1 VRLPVARRRYDA
13 AELGGQRVM
22 PAMATQPAMER
33 IRVLIVED
41 SEDEAL
47 LLTHELKR
55 AANDVSWKRVDSRQ
69 AMLEALDEEDWDLVI
84 SDHAMPSFN
93 SDLAYDVLRSCGK
106 DIPFIIYSGHMDED
120 VALSAM
126 AKGVHDFVEKGNLRK
141 LLPVVQRELKTVAAA
156 RARTR
161 AENRLYQI
169 ANYDQLT
176 GLPSRRLFY
185 EQAAR
190 LLGALD
196 SGGGATL
203 LFIDVDRFMR
213 INNTFGYAVGDL
225 LVRQVGVRLRDV
237 AGELGIVT
245 RMGQDNFALL
255 DTAAAT
261 RIEAQALADRVMRAF
276 AHPFK
281 LDGREFFL
289 TLSIGVCCF
298 PDDGD
303 DVGRMLVN
311 AENAMF
317 LAKRAGRNNYQFY
330 VCDMNSASAERLE
343 METALRHA
351 VQRGELV
358 LHYQPSVALESGRIT
373 AVEALVRWA
382 HPTRGMVPPDK
393 FIPLADETGL
403 IGEVGKWVLF
413 EACRQTKRWHDEG
426 IAGLKVSVN
435 VSAVQFRQGDLTEL
449 VAAALAET
457 GLPASCLDLEI
468 TETVLM
474 QEAEATIATL
484 NALKQMG
491 VRVSV
496 DDFGTGYSSL
506 AYLKRFP
513 IDTLKIDKSFM
524 REVTAD
530 SHNAAIVRT
539 VIALA
544 KSLDLES
551 IAEGVET
558 REQLDFLRVE
568 GCDRLQGYY
577 FSRPLPAPALFEFVQ
592 KSPVLS

>member
-1 VRLPVARRRYDA
+1 MQARAGDA
-13 AELGGQRVM
+13 AVQRM
-22 PAMATQPAMER
+22 
-33 IRVLIVED
+33 RVLIVED

-55 AANDVSWKRVDSRQ
+55 AASDISWKRVDSPQ
-69 AMLEALDEEDWDLVI
+69 AMRQALDEGDWDLVI
-84 SDHAMPSFN
+84 SDHAMPKFS
-93 SDLAYDVLRSCGK
+93 SDLAYEVLCKCGK

-126 AKGVHDFVEKGNLRK
+126 AKGVHDFVEKGNLRR
-141 LLPVVQRELKTVAAA
+141 LLPVVQRELKSVAAA
-156 RARTR
+156 RARAR
-161 AENRLYQI
+161 AENRLYRI

-185 EQAAR
+185 EQAAQ
-190 LLGALD
+190 LLSERGEN
-196 SGGGATL
+196 GGAAL

-225 LVRQVGVRLRDV
+225 LVRQVGARLRDSV
-237 AGELGIVT
+237 GPSGIVT
-245 RMGQDNFALL
+245 RMGRDDFALL
-255 DTAAAT
+255 DAAAAT
-261 RIEAQALADRVMRAF
+261 REQARALAERVMQAF
-276 AHPFK
+276 SSPFK
-281 LDGREFFL
+281 IDGREFFL

-298 PDDGD
+298 PGDGE
-303 DVGRMLVN
+303 DVGRLLVN

-330 VCDMNSASAERLE
+330 VQDMNSASAERLE
-343 METALRHA
+343 METGLRHA
-351 VQRGELV
+351 VRRGELT
-358 LHYQPSVALESGRIT
+358 LHYQPSVALSSGRVT
-373 AVEALVRWA
+373 AVEALVRWL

-413 EACRQTKRWHDEG
+413 EACRQAKAWHDDG
-426 IAGLKVSVN
+426 IGGLRVSVN
-435 VSAVQFRQGDLTEL
+435 VSAVQFRQGGLTRM
-449 VAAALAET
+449 VSDALAQT
-457 GLPASCLDLEI
+457 GLPPSCLDLEI
-468 TETVLM
+468 TESVLM
-474 QEAEATIATL
+474 QEADATIATL
-484 NALKQMG
+484 NALKAMG
-491 VRVSV
+491 VHVSV

-544 KSLDLES
+544 KSLGLES

-558 REQLDFLRVE
+558 REQVEFLRAE

-577 FSRPLPAPALFEFVQ
+577 FSKPLPAPTLFDFVRRN
-592 KSPVLS
+592 PRLA

>member
-1 VRLPVARRRYDA
+1 MQAAAIQPV
-13 AELGGQRVM
+13 V
-22 PAMATQPAMER
+22 ER
-33 IRVLIVED
+33 MRVLIVED

-55 AANDVSWKRVDSRQ
+55 AANDVSWKRVDSPQ
-69 AMLEALDEEDWDLVI
+69 AMQQALDEDDWDLVI
-84 SDHAMPSFN
+84 SDHAMPKFS
-93 SDLAYDVLRSCGK
+93 SDLAYDVLRKCGK
-106 DIPFIIYSGHMDED
+106 DIPFIIYSGHMDEE
-120 VALSAM
+120 VALCAM
-126 AKGVHDFVEKGNLRK
+126 ARGVHDYVEKGNLRR

-161 AENRLYQI
+161 AENRLHQM

-185 EQAAR
+185 EQSAR
-190 LLGALD
+190 LLGE
-196 SGGGATL
+196 SGAAGGATL
-203 LFIDVDRFMR
+203 LFLDVDRFMR

-225 LVRQVGVRLRDV
+225 LVRQVGSRLRDA
-237 AGELGIVT
+237 AGEKGIVT
-245 RMGQDNFALL
+245 RMGRDDFALL
-255 DTAAAT
+255 DAAAAT
-261 RIEAQALADRVMRAF
+261 HDEAQALAERVMQAF
-276 AHPFK
+276 AQPFK

-298 PDDGD
+298 PDDGE

-330 VCDMNSASAERLE
+330 ARDMNSASAERLE

-351 VQRGELV
+351 VERGELV
-358 LHYQPSVALESGRIT
+358 LHYQPSVSLESGCIT

-403 IGEVGKWVLF
+403 ISEVGKWVLF

-426 IAGLKVSVN
+426 IEHLKVSVN
-435 VSAVQFRQGDLTEL
+435 VSAVQFRQGDLTEV
-449 VAAALAET
+449 VAEALRQT

-474 QEAEATIATL
+474 QEADATIATL

-491 VRVSV
+491 VCVSV

-524 REVTAD
+524 RDVTVD

-544 KSLDLES
+544 RSLGLES

-558 REQLDFLRVE
+558 REQVEFLRAE

-577 FSRPLPAPALFEFVQ
+577 FSKPLPAPTLVEFVRT
-592 KSPVLS
+592 SPVLS

>member
-1 VRLPVARRRYDA
+1 MNAILNAQPVLDR
-13 AELGGQRVM
+13 M
-22 PAMATQPAMER
+22 R
-33 IRVLIVED
+33 ILIVED

-55 AANDVSWKRVDSRQ
+55 AASDVSWKRVDSAQ
-69 AMLEALDEEDWDLVI
+69 AMEEALCDEDWDLVI
-84 SDHAMPSFN
+84 SDHAMPGFSA
-93 SDLAYDVLRSCGK
+93 DRAYDLLCRCGK

-120 VALSAM
+120 VALTAM
-126 AKGVHDFVEKGNLRK
+126 AKGVHDFVEKGNLRR
-141 LLPVVQRELKTVAAA
+141 LLPVVMRELKSVADVRA
-156 RARTR
+156 RAR
-161 AENRLYQI
+161 AENRLRQM

-190 LLGALD
+190 LLADVGPQ
-196 SGGGATL
+196 GGATL

-225 LVRQVGVRLRDV
+225 LVRQVGARLRDTV
-237 AGELGIVT
+237 SNRGIVT
-245 RMGQDNFALL
+245 RMGRDDFALL
-255 DTAAAT
+255 DASASTVQ
-261 RIEAQALADRVMRAF
+261 EASELAERVMHAF
-276 AHPFK
+276 ASPFR
-281 LDGREFFL
+281 LDGHEFFL
-289 TLSIGVCCF
+289 TLSVGVCRF
-298 PDDGD
+298 PADGE
-303 DVGRMLVN
+303 DVGRLLVS

-317 LAKRAGRNNYQFY
+317 LAKRAGRNNFQFY
-330 VCDMNSASAERLE
+330 VRDMNCASAERLE

-351 VQRGELV
+351 VQRNELV
-358 LHYQPSVALESGRIT
+358 LHYQPSVSFGSGRIT
-373 AVEALVRWA
+373 AVEALVRWN
-382 HPTRGMVPPDK
+382 HPVHGMVPPDK

-403 IGEVGKWVLF
+403 IAEVGKWVLF
-413 EACRQTKRWHDEG
+413 EACRQTRKWHDEG
-426 IAGLKVSVN
+426 IDGLKVSVN
-435 VSAVQFRQGDLTEL
+435 VSAVQFRQGNLREVVSEAL
-449 VAAALAET
+449 VQT

-474 QEAEATIATL
+474 QDAEATIATL
-484 NALKQMG
+484 NALKAMG
-491 VRVSV
+491 VCISV

-524 REVTAD
+524 RDVTVD

-544 KSLDLES
+544 RSLGLES

-558 REQLDFLRVE
+558 REQVDFLRAE

-577 FSRPLPAPALFEFVQ
+577 FSRPLPAPDLPKFLGAR
-592 KSPVLS
+592 PVIV